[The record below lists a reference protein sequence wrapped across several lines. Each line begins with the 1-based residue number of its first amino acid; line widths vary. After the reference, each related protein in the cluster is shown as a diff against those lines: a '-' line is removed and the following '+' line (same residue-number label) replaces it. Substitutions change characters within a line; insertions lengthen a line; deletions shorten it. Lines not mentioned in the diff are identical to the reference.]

1 MKILAKKV
9 EPLSDL
15 EKQLVK
21 KLAAK
26 EGYDSE
32 EDYMVAA
39 VRIQLLSV
47 LEEISTNLCSQLI

>member
-1 MKILAKKV
+1 MKKV

-21 KLAAK
+21 KLATK

-32 EDYMVAA
+32 EDYVTAA
-39 VRIQLLSV
+39 VRVQLLSV
-47 LEEISTNLCSQLI
+47 LEEAPKDLCSQLI